1 MIHFILSILDSKQK
15 KVLFI
20 LVLLSVLTS
29 VIEVIGIASIYPLIH
44 IILDNQILE
53 NKIYIKYF
61 SHLIY
66 TKDALI
72 YYSLG
77 LTFLIFLIKNVFTFL
92 VKVINFNFARHLKV
106 DLLNKISKG
115 YLYLPY
121 EKIYKKTTDENIKNF
136 NFVQDFPLVI
146 NYILLIFAE
155 SLLLIFILCFLLSIS
170 PNVLI
175 FAFLMLFLIV
185 AIIYKKQKNIFF
197 DLGNTWQRQQQ
208 LFINLIIEM
217 IGGLREIKIMG
228 RESTFLNE
236 IKNLMTKM
244 SKVRF
249 KTDVLLQ
256 VPSHV
261 VEIAVILITIFSIFV
276 LYQKNLTEVE
286 IISILGSFIVA
297 LARIMPSSTRILA
310 AINSIK
316 YNLPLTKILFKE
328 FNLDSYENRFK
339 KKNKNIIKIG
349 LKKNIILS
357 DVSYEYAS
365 KKEVL
370 SKISIT
376 IKKGKCIGIYGGS
389 GVGKT
394 TLNNL
399 ISGLLIPKSGKIL
412 VDNVDIN
419 KIDTDWNKKVSYISQ
434 KPFFINATIKQNIT
448 FKDKTKIN
456 KQKFLFALNNSGLG
470 EFINSLPQK
479 FNTIIGERG
488 AFLSA
493 GQLQRISI
501 ARTLYYDPDLII
513 CDEATNSLDKKNE
526 DMILRNIERIK
537 KKGKTIIMIS
547 HNYENFFFCDEIYK
561 LHGKKL
567 IKIK

>member
-1 MIHFILSILDSKQK
+1 MIHFILSILESKQK

-20 LVLLSVLTS
+20 LFLLSILTS
-29 VIEVIGIASIYPLIH
+29 AIEVIGIASIYPLVH
-44 IILDNQILE
+44 VILDDQILE
-53 NKIYIKYF
+53 NKIYLKYF
-61 SHLIY
+61 SDLIY

-77 LTFLIFLIKNVFTFL
+77 FTFLIFLIKNVFTFL

-136 NFVQDFPLVI
+136 NFIQDFPTVI
-146 NYILLIFAE
+146 NYILLIFTE

-185 AIIYKKQKNIFF
+185 VIIYKKQKNIFF

-228 RESTFLNE
+228 RESAFVNE

-261 VEIAVILITIFSIFV
+261 VEIAVISITLLSIFV

-286 IISILGSFIVA
+286 IISILGSFVVA

-310 AINSIK
+310 AINTIK

-339 KKNKNIIKIG
+339 KKNKNILKIS
-349 LKKNIILS
+349 LKKNIILRDIS
-357 DVSYEYAS
+357 FEYVS

-370 SKISIT
+370 SKISLT

-389 GVGKT
+389 GGGKT

-456 KQKFLFALNNSGLG
+456 KQKFLFAVNNSGLG
-470 EFINSLPQK
+470 DFIDSLPQK

-513 CDEATNSLDKKNE
+513 CDEATSSLDKKNE
-526 DMILRNIERIK
+526 NMILQNIKRIK

-561 LHGKKL
+561 LHGKRL
-567 IKIK
+567 RKIK

>member
-1 MIHFILSILDSKQK
+1 MIYFILNILDSKQK

-29 VIEVIGIASIYPLIH
+29 VIEVIGIASVYPLIH

-92 VKVINFNFARHLKV
+92 VKVINFNFSRHLKV

-456 KQKFLFALNNSGLG
+456 KQKFLFAVNNSGLG

-479 FNTIIGERG
+479 LNTIIGERG

>member
-1 MIHFILSILDSKQK
+1 MIYFILSILESKQK

-20 LVLLSVLTS
+20 LLLLSVLTS
-29 VIEVIGIASIYPLIH
+29 AVEVIGIASIYPLVH
-44 IILDNQILE
+44 VILDDQILE
-53 NKIYIKYF
+53 NKIYLKYF
-61 SHLIY
+61 SDLIY

-77 LTFLIFLIKNVFTFL
+77 FTFLIFLIKNIFTFL

-136 NFVQDFPLVI
+136 NFIQDFPTVI
-146 NYILLIFAE
+146 NYLLLIFTE

-185 AIIYKKQKNIFF
+185 VIIYKKQKNIFF
-197 DLGNTWQRQQQ
+197 DLGNTWQKQQQ

-228 RESTFLNE
+228 RESVFVNE

-261 VEIAVILITIFSIFV
+261 VEIAVISITLISIFV
-276 LYQKNLTEVE
+276 LYQKNLTEIE
-286 IISILGSFIVA
+286 IISILGSFVVA

-310 AINSIK
+310 AINTIK

-328 FNLDSYENRFK
+328 FNLDSYEN
-339 KKNKNIIKIG
+339 
-349 LKKNIILS
+349 
-357 DVSYEYAS
+357 
-365 KKEVL
+365 
-370 SKISIT
+370 
-376 IKKGKCIGIYGGS
+376 
-389 GVGKT
+389 
-394 TLNNL
+394 
-399 ISGLLIPKSGKIL
+399 
-412 VDNVDIN
+412 
-419 KIDTDWNKKVSYISQ
+419 
-434 KPFFINATIKQNIT
+434 
-448 FKDKTKIN
+448 
-456 KQKFLFALNNSGLG
+456 
-470 EFINSLPQK
+470 
-479 FNTIIGERG
+479 
-488 AFLSA
+488 
-493 GQLQRISI
+493 
-501 ARTLYYDPDLII
+501 
-513 CDEATNSLDKKNE
+513 
-526 DMILRNIERIK
+526 
-537 KKGKTIIMIS
+537 
-547 HNYENFFFCDEIYK
+547 
-561 LHGKKL
+561 
-567 IKIK
+567 